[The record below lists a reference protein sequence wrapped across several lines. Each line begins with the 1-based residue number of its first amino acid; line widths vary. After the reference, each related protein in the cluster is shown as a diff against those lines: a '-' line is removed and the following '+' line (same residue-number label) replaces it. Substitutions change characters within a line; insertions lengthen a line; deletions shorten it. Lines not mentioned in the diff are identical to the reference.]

1 MCTFSQ
7 RLQLVDIT
15 LSFTMKM
22 GIKKTIKTTKMIL
35 TPASTSGTNTAGQR
49 TDSGGKRVLLLDLGG
64 VLGLTSTGT
73 LATSG
78 VARSSSSALF
88 IIDDIILYFN
98 TWWNIQG
105 SSKKHCSEVYRG
117 PRAFSEPES
126 RALRDFILARQISF
140 YLLSKPGRYLSIF
153 YQSQADILL
162 SFIKARQISF
172 YLRSWP
178 GRYPFIVYQ
187 SQANFL

>member
-1 MCTFSQ
+1 
-7 RLQLVDIT
+7 
-15 LSFTMKM
+15 
-22 GIKKTIKTTKMIL
+22 MIL

-49 TDSGGKRVLLLDLGG
+49 TDSGGKRVLLLDSGG

-78 VARSSSSALF
+78 VARSSSSALS
-88 IIDDIILYFN
+88 IDDNILYFN
-98 TWWNIQG
+98 PWFKMQG

-140 YLLSKPGRYLSIF
+140 YRLSKPRKLFKIYPN
-153 YQSQADILL
+153 QAY
-162 SFIKARQISF
+162 ISF
-172 YLRSWP
+172 YSLSMQ
-178 GRYPFIVYQ
+178 GTYPYILLTIVVYSSQGNISFILERHMSFCTL
-187 SQANFL
+187 SQIEFSTFIFYLSLG

>member
-1 MCTFSQ
+1 
-7 RLQLVDIT
+7 
-15 LSFTMKM
+15 
-22 GIKKTIKTTKMIL
+22 MIL
-35 TPASTSGTNTAGQR
+35 TPPSTPGTNTAGQR

-98 TWWNIQG
+98 PWFKMQG

-140 YLLSKPGRYLSIF
+140 YLLSKPGRHPSIF
-153 YQSQADILL
+153 YQSQADIRL
-162 SFIKARQISF
+162 SFIKARQIFSS
-172 YLRSWP
+172 LLLA
-178 GRYPFIVYQ
+178 GQIPFQ
-187 SQANFL
+187 SITWSSSPMFLKPKTKIFQEERHQDVSHSA